1 MIHETKRPPAPA
13 VTGRRRRP
21 APGPRT
27 SDYGDRVILANTSGG
42 GSRLSALAIGQKK
55 ARRAKGCP
63 VPPATAVS
71 EPSRSTQ

>member
-1 MIHETKRPPAPA
+1 MIHETRRPPAPA

-55 ARRAKGCP
+55 ARRATGCP
-63 VPPATAVS
+63 VPPAN
-71 EPSRSTQ
+71 RC

>member
-63 VPPATAVS
+63 APPATAVS

>member
-1 MIHETKRPPAPA
+1 MIHEKKRPPAPA

-21 APGPRT
+21 SPGRRA
-27 SDYGDRVILANTSGG
+27 SAYGRPGILANTSGG